1 MKLDGSDLWWLGI
14 YVAYQLS
21 FQNVIVSEVGLRTGV
36 ILMAAWTDFYIKKPL
51 FWGKKKP
58 KTDAY
63 HVLFLFISPFFFHS
77 FLSFS
82 LFFFS
87 SFSFFPLIFFSSSPP
102 SNRLLYPRSGQ
113 VENSVRV
120 CVWVPHQH
128 VGYPFHGCCRAT
140 AASDHY
146 VSPWR
151 RVSVCFEASTQY
163 GTFAASVFHEASRW
177 PPLALGTIERL
188 HDPPLL

>member
-1 MKLDGSDLWWLGI
+1 MVIRYLCSLSAVLSKCNSIWGGTQNRCHLDGSVNRLLHKK
-14 YVAYQLS
+14 AP
-21 FQNVIVSEVGLRTGV
+21 FLR
-36 ILMAAWTDFYIKKPL
+36 
-51 FWGKKKP
+51 KKKP